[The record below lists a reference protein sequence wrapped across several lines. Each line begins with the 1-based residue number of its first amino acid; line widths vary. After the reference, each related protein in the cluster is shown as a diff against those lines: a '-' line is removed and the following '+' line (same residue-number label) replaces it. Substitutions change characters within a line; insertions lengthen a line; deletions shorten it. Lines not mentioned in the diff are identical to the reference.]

1 MTLPYNLIFRVTEEV
16 TVETGAVDNF
26 RVLA

>member
-26 RVLA
+26 RVLV